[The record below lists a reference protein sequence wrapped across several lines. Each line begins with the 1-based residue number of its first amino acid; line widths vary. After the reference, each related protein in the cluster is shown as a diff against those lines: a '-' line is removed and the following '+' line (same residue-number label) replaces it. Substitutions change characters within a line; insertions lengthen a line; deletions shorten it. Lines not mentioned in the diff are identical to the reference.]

1 MAGPSS
7 LLVHPGDFSR
17 WATRGYHMVSIA
29 DSVVVITGGA
39 SGMGRSMAHEFADD
53 GASVVLVDV
62 DEDGLDEVTDEIEAN
77 GGEAIGVV
85 GDVSDPDSMENV
97 VERATDEYD
106 TIDVLC
112 NNAGILDDYTPAGE
126 ASEDLWDRVIDI
138 NLKGVFL
145 LTKEALPILTE
156 GDDEGVVINT
166 ASIAGKVAGGGGA
179 AYTSSKHGVIG
190 FTKQLSY
197 DYGPEIR
204 ANAVCPGFIETGMT
218 EEMIEETPDEINEI
232 VQSTP
237 AERYAD
243 PDEVARVVRFLASDD
258 ASFMHGTAVDV
269 DGGWLVD

>member
-1 MAGPSS
+1 
-7 LLVHPGDFSR
+7 
-17 WATRGYHMVSIA
+17 MVSIA